1 MFFENKGNYAYF
13 RGLLLILFVKK
24 TPNIL
29 TRVLVT
35 LIISFLLGSCS
46 HDSPK
51 FISECV
57 IEYEAS
63 VVDKDHPMAGLAP
76 NGMSMFFKNDLF
88 CSEMTTMGVFTSKF
102 VANPKTKTF
111 TTMVKVFDMK
121 NACIE
126 DEQQIKKELESY
138 KFKFEETSETKVIA
152 GYNCKKV
159 IATNLSDPSDKFDI
173 YYTDELDIKK
183 ANYSTPYEG
192 INGLVMQFR
201 LQKFGMEMEFIAKSV
216 RKEEIPNSM
225 FELPSFY
232 KVITKAEMDAFF
244 KSIQ

>member
-1 MFFENKGNYAYF
+1 M
-13 RGLLLILFVKK
+13 KK
-24 TPNIL
+24 TLNIL
-29 TRVLVT
+29 NRAFVI
-35 LIISFLLGSCS
+35 LIASFLLGSCS

-51 FISECV
+51 FISEGV

-63 VVDKDHPMAGLAP
+63 VVDKEHPMAGLAP

-102 VANPKTKTF
+102 VANPHNKTF

-126 DEQQIKKELESY
+126 DEKQIKAEMDAY
-138 KFKFEETSETKVIA
+138 KFSFEETKETKVIA
-152 GYNCKKV
+152 GYKCKKV
-159 IATNLSDPSDKFDI
+159 IATNVADPSDKFDV
-173 YYTDELDIKK
+173 YYTDELDVKK

-192 INGLVMQFR
+192 IKGLVMQFR
-201 LQKFGMEMEFIAKSV
+201 LQKFGMEMEFKAKSV
-216 RKEEIPNSM
+216 RKEEIPDNM
-225 FELPSFY
+225 FELPGFY

>member
-1 MFFENKGNYAYF
+1 
-13 RGLLLILFVKK
+13 VKK
-24 TPNIL
+24 TLNIL
-29 TRVLVT
+29 NRAFVI
-35 LIISFLLGSCS
+35 LIASFLLGSCS

-51 FISECV
+51 FISEGV

-63 VVDKDHPMAGLAP
+63 VVDKEHPMAGLAP

-102 VANPKTKTF
+102 VANPHNKTF

-126 DEQQIKKELESY
+126 DEKQIKAEMDAY
-138 KFKFEETSETKVIA
+138 KFSFEETKETKVIA
-152 GYNCKKV
+152 GYKCKKV
-159 IATNLSDPSDKFDI
+159 IATNVADPSDKFDV
-173 YYTDELDIKK
+173 YYTDELDVKK

-192 INGLVMQFR
+192 IKGLVMQFR
-201 LQKFGMEMEFIAKSV
+201 LQKFGMEMEFKAKSV
-216 RKEEIPNSM
+216 RKEEIPDNM
-225 FELPSFY
+225 FELPGFY